1 LIGWLRKPFQYDCFK
16 NGAITAQPDASNFEI
31 ALLIVKQLRTHQIAG
46 ILNDK
51 ISCDEE
57 FYTF

>member
-1 LIGWLRKPFQYDCFK
+1 MIALKMVRLQLNLMRVI
-16 NGAITAQPDASNFEI
+16 EI